1 MGHGRLG
8 IMQVIFEWTRQGR
21 NLPVLGKGDNIYQFV
36 HCDDLA
42 DACIRAGDR
51 AGPATYNIGTDRYC
65 TMRETLEG
73 LVRHAGSRSRVVSLP
88 AGPVTALMKATSALG
103 LSPLGPYHALMYGR
117 SMYFDISREKA
128 ELRWQPRYGN
138 VEMFCDSYDWYLKN
152 REAVLSSHGA
162 SHHRSPVK
170 QGILSLGSVLLSL
183 R

>member
-1 MGHGRLG
+1 LGHG
-8 IMQVIFEWTRQGR
+8 
-21 NLPVLGKGDNIYQFV
+21 DNVYQFV

-51 AGPATYNIGTDRYC
+51 AGPGTYNIGTDRYC

-73 LVRHAGSRSRVVSLP
+73 LARHAKTGSRVVGLP
-88 AGPVTALMKATSALG
+88 AGVITALMKLTSALG

-117 SMYFDISREKA
+117 SMYFDITREKA
-128 ELRWQPRYGN
+128 ELGWQPRYGN
-138 VEMFCDSYDWYLKN
+138 IEMFCDSYDWYLKN
-152 REAVLSSHGA
+152 REQVLTSHGA

-170 QGILSLGSVLLSL
+170 QGVLSLGSLLLSL